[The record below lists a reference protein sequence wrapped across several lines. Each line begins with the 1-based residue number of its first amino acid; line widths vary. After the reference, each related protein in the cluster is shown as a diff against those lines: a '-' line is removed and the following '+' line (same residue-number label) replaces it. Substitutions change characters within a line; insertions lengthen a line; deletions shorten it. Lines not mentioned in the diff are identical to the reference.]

1 MRAFASFL
9 LVGLAVVACQGGGGE
24 SSRPDIVI
32 ASDLPTSANGSTTLL
47 LEQAVDFAIRQQP
60 TIDGLKVA
68 YWPLDNALGAQ
79 PSQLRGRENVKR
91 MIADPRVLGMIG
103 PYGSFVGRV
112 TMPVAN
118 LANLAMVSPTT
129 TGSCLTV
136 ASRPSCR
143 PTLAELRPNGSN
155 NYFRITSRDP
165 LQGKAMGDYAAT
177 KLGLRRAAAFNGFG
191 DEGSLYVSEFSKEFA
206 AHGGGLVYQ
215 EDFDEMPDDFS
226 AFLIQA
232 KARGADAI
240 YAVANTA
247 QNACKVAAQMT
258 GLLPGAVLLGV
269 EGMSLDTDCIR
280 DLGPTPPG
288 VWATLPAI
296 DAEASTDPAVKKL
309 VGDFHKSYP
318 NASNVSLFDPYTF
331 AAYDC
336 ARILIDAISRA
347 IKANGGKVP
356 SRAQVVAA
364 LAGTNNFVGVTG
376 TYSFDKNGD
385 AISPMMSVYRVQ
397 DKRWELVK
405 VYRFGSP

>member
-1 MRAFASFL
+1 MRAGASFL
-9 LVGLAVVACQGGGGE
+9 LVGLVVVACQGGGGE

-32 ASDLPTSANGSTTLL
+32 ASDLPTSASGSTTLL

-60 TIDGLKVA
+60 SINGFRLA

-91 MIADPRVLGMIG
+91 MIADPSVLGVIG
-103 PYGSFVGRV
+103 PYTSSVARV
-112 TMPVAN
+112 EMPTAN
-118 LANLAMVSPTT
+118 QAHLAMVSPTT

-136 ASRPSCR
+136 AARKCSPTAASLR
-143 PTLAELRPNGSN
+143 PTDQN
-155 NYFRITSRDP
+155 NYFRVTPRDP
-165 LQGKAMGDYAAT
+165 LQGKAIADYAAST
-177 KLGLRRAAAFNGFG
+177 LGVRRVAAFNEFG
-191 DEGSLYVSEFSKEFA
+191 PEGSLYVNELSDELLK
-206 AHGGGLVYQ
+206 HGGAVVYQ
-215 EDFDEMPDDFS
+215 EDIDNPIVNFS
-226 AFLIQA
+226 AFLSQA
-232 KARGADAI
+232 KAHDADAV
-240 YAVANTA
+240 YALGRAEDGV
-247 QNACKVAAQMT
+247 CKAAAQMST
-258 GLLPGAVLLGV
+258 ALPGAIFLATDGISLHDECIADMGV
-269 EGMSLDTDCIR
+269 S
-280 DLGPTPPG
+280 PPG
-288 VWATLPAI
+288 VWSTLPAM
-296 DAEASTDPAVKKL
+296 DAGASTDPAVKKL
-309 VGDFHKSYP
+309 VADFHRSYP

-385 AISPMMSVYRVQ
+385 AVSPMMSVYTVR